1 LGPEKLRRTPLTIAM
16 ARLKP
21 LPPLVGLV
29 LLLLSS
35 SGAAESTNKAA
46 AEVLFERGRQ
56 LLSEQRIAEACAE
69 FEASREVEAGI
80 GTLLYLG
87 DCYEQLGRTA
97 SAWAS
102 FKEAASLAQ
111 ARSDERERVASIRAS
126 ALEPRLTRLAL
137 RVPEA
142 DRVDGLTIRIAGAPI
157 PRASWGIGLPVDPG
171 WQRVE
176 AMAPGHEA
184 WSKTVRTAGGG
195 LVVLDVPRLR
205 KRAASQPVSGV
216 QPARASS
223 APAPEADRS
232 AESKPGS
239 GQRTVALVL
248 GGVGVAAIATGTV
261 LAVQAQRK
269 NDSSLR
275 HCPNDPNVCS
285 SRGKELRDVALD
297 YAHASTAVFAAGGAL
312 VLASFVV
319 YISSPSAKHGAAPA
333 VAVKAAIDGSGG
345 ELRLTGG
352 F

>member
-1 LGPEKLRRTPLTIAM
+1 M
-16 ARLKP
+16 ARLKS

-29 LLLLSS
+29 LLFLSS
-35 SGAAESTNKAA
+35 SGAAQSTNKAA
-46 AEVLFERGRQ
+46 AEVLFQRGQQ
-56 LLSEQRIAEACAE
+56 LMSEQRIAEACAE
-69 FEASREVEAGI
+69 FEASQEVEVGI

-142 DRVDGLTIRIAGAPI
+142 DRVEGLTIRVAGAPI

-176 AMAPGHEA
+176 AMAPGHDP
-184 WSKTVRTAGGG
+184 WSKTVRMAGGG
-195 LVVLDVPRLR
+195 LVVLDVPRLG
-205 KRAASQPVSGV
+205 KSAASQPVSGV
-216 QPARASS
+216 QPASASS
-223 APAPEADRS
+223 APAPEADRP
-232 AESKPGS
+232 AEGKPGS

-248 GGVGVAAIATGTV
+248 GGVGVAALAAGTV
-261 LAVQAQRK
+261 LAVQAQQK

-285 SRGKELRDVALD
+285 SRGKDLRDVALD

-312 VLASFVV
+312 VLAGFVV
-319 YISSPSAKHGAAPA
+319 HISSPSARRGAAPA
-333 VAVKAAIDGSGG
+333 VAVKAAIDGTGG